1 MDANVILRLDGFL
14 VEVQLQLEAINEIK
28 TDHHDAYSFGR
39 ELDLMGA
46 LEKPDGLEAAPV
58 ETTIAYTL
66 ARTVPAL
73 FSLLV
78 AILYLDV
85 FTCRGLRLFV
95 RRADPDTWRGF
106 EKPYVVH
113 RIYGVAL
120 AAPYLANVYMLARAG
135 GLFGRAAIA
144 GILAYYH
151 APAPFWISRLGGVL
165 FGYATAVVIEKRV
178 KVGAFCSVV
187 ICLTQFWWGAI
198 SGVVV
203 GCAAVAFA
211 PRRGEREKVRSY
223 AHTTKASV
231 AADRGRLPLWACCVY
246 FCATSTFIALAGFGV
261 FSTDPSSCSP
271 CNCKENTLIDCYA
284 DAKTLELTDSSWNG
298 IQSYLPRWVNLANDG
313 IKAIEPGAFE
323 GMSRLEEL
331 VLKKNRIS
339 TIEPNTFA
347 GLGKLWYLDLGKN
360 KIQVVKSNAFLGL
373 HNLEEIDLKWNRIT
387 RLEDGAFAG
396 LDRLQWLE
404 LDGNPVITC
413 ADARAAGLP
422 ESVSCRD

>member
-1 MDANVILRLDGFL
+1 MLLCFSGFYLGPYTLILFL
-14 VEVQLQLEAINEIK
+14 VVL
-28 TDHHDAYSFGR
+28 G
-39 ELDLMGA
+39 
-46 LEKPDGLEAAPV
+46 
-58 ETTIAYTL
+58 YT
-66 ARTVPAL
+66 
-73 FSLLV
+73 
-78 AILYLDV
+78 
-85 FTCRGLRLFV
+85 
-95 RRADPDTWRGF
+95 
-106 EKPYVVH
+106 
-113 RIYGVAL
+113 
-120 AAPYLANVYMLARAG
+120 M
-135 GLFGRAAIA
+135 
-144 GILAYYH
+144 
-151 APAPFWISRLGGVL
+151 
-165 FGYATAVVIEKRV
+165 AVITEERV
-178 KVGAFCSVV
+178 KLGAFCSVV
-187 ICLTQFWWGAI
+187 IFLTVYWMVAVGL
-198 SGVVV
+198 VVL

-211 PRRGEREKVRSY
+211 PRRGERKKVRS
-223 AHTTKASV
+223 AVFTTKASA
-231 AADRGRLPLWACCVY
+231 AADRGRLPRWACCVY